1 MRHTKFLTTTA
12 IILALTTSAHAEH
25 INIIQLGEGNF
36 TTMGSPNISI
46 SGQEGTTIQAALNVI
61 PDGGTITISGDFK
74 LTKTLQI
81 GKNVTLRSAS
91 TSHLYGDNSFGLAD
105 LQGNITLEGL
115 TFEQGC
121 DNICGGGL
129 YITGAGSVTLKN
141 CVIRQCLAGC
151 YGGGLYITG
160 AGSVTLKNCVIR
172 QCLAGCYGGGV
183 LVSPGYSGTLEMI
196 DCEVDNNAA
205 RGRESKGYGFGGGL
219 CVFAGSLV
227 MRNCYVHD
235 NYAYYYGG
243 GIVVRELA
251 AAGADAQCVISGN
264 TSTAYPQF
272 SDIYNASQ
280 TVTSSSLGD
289 VDVEVSHSQ
298 SGCNAS
304 GLGLVLLAAVFTFRR
319 KSVHAQA

>member
-1 MRHTKFLTTTA
+1 MRHTKFLTTIA
-12 IILALTTSAHAEH
+12 IILALTTSAHAEN

-46 SGQEGTTIQAALNVI
+46 SGQEGATIQAALNVI

-91 TSHLYGDNSFGLAD
+91 TSRLYGDYTFGLAD

-151 YGGGLYITG
+151 YGGG
-160 AGSVTLKNCVIR
+160 
-172 QCLAGCYGGGV
+172 V
-183 LVSPGYSGTLEMI
+183 LVSPLYSGTLEMI

-205 RGRESKGYGFGGGL
+205 RGRESEGYGFGGGL

-243 GIVVRELA
+243 GIVVSELA

-264 TSTAYPQF
+264 TSITYPQF

-319 KSVHAQA
+319 ERVHAQA

>member
-12 IILALTTSAHAEH
+12 IILALTTFAHAEN

-91 TSHLYGDNSFGLAD
+91 TSRLYGVYTFGLAD

-121 DNICGGGL
+121 DNIC
-129 YITGAGSVTLKN
+129 
-141 CVIRQCLAGC
+141 
-151 YGGGLYITG
+151 GGGLYITG